1 MKLLLKAVLY
11 TKESD
16 KIKGTSNDIEIY
28 VIIRLCKIYLRI
40 FMKTLYDDLNY
51 LKERIAE
58 PQLQEKLKSIG
69 QKIQVLRTKEGIRGM
84 VQHKKIS
91 KVLRDIAYED
101 ELRKLQI
108 ELIKMQNWIYDNKK
122 RLMIIYEGRDA
133 AGKGGAIKRF
143 IMYLNPRKYRV
154 VALPAP
160 SDVEKGQFYFQRY
173 FQNLPNPGE
182 IAFFDRSWYNRAI
195 VEPVFDFCTPEQYEK
210 FMKEVPEIEHALIDD
225 GIMMIKFWFSIS
237 KDTQQRRFDERE
249 HNPLKQWKLS
259 PVDKKAQQMWDKI
272 TYYKDEMLSRTH
284 NSYSPWIIVDSND
297 KKRAR
302 LESIRYVLSLIPYEG
317 KDHSKVNLHPDPDI
331 VQRYFRRN
339 VIPDI

>member
-1 MKLLLKAVLY
+1 
-11 TKESD
+11 
-16 KIKGTSNDIEIY
+16 
-28 VIIRLCKIYLRI
+28 
-40 FMKTLYDDLNY
+40 MKTLFEDLAY
-51 LKERIAE
+51 LKERI
-58 PQLQEKLKSIG
+58 QQKDLKEKLEDLEG
-69 QKIQVLRTKEGIRGM
+69 KIQKLRTKEGVKGLLQKR
-84 VQHKKIS
+84 KIS

-108 ELIKMQNWIYDNKK
+108 ELIKMQNWIYENKK

-143 IMYLNPRKYRV
+143 TMYLNPRKYRV

-160 SDVEKGQFYFQRY
+160 TDVEKGQFYFQRY
-173 FQNLPNPGE
+173 FAQLPNPGE

-195 VEPVFDFCTPEQYEK
+195 VEPVFGFCTPEQYEK

-225 GIMMIKFWFSIS
+225 GIILIKFWFSIS
-237 KDTQQRRFDERE
+237 KETQQRRFHEQE

-259 PVDKKAQQMWDKI
+259 PVDKQAQQMWDKI
-272 TYYKDEMLSRTH
+272 THYKDEMFTRTH

-302 LESIRYVLSLIPYEG
+302 LESIRYVLSMIPYEG
-317 KDHSKVNLHPDPDI
+317 KSEAKVNLHPNPDI
-331 VQRYFRRN
+331 VQRYYQSSRL
-339 VIPDI
+339 DHQ

>member
-1 MKLLLKAVLY
+1 
-11 TKESD
+11 
-16 KIKGTSNDIEIY
+16 
-28 VIIRLCKIYLRI
+28 
-40 FMKTLYDDLNY
+40 MKTLFEDLSY
-51 LKERIAE
+51 LKERVHE
-58 PQLQEKLKSIG
+58 EDLKEKLDDLED
-69 QKIQVLRTKEGIRGM
+69 KIHKLRTKEGVKGLLK
-84 VQHKKIS
+84 QKKIR

-108 ELIKMQNWIYDNKK
+108 ELIKMQNWVYENKK

-143 IMYLNPRKYRV
+143 TMYLNPRKYRV

-173 FQNLPNPGE
+173 FAQLPNPGE

-225 GIMMIKFWFSIS
+225 GIILIKFWFSIS
-237 KDTQQRRFDERE
+237 KETQQQRFHERE

-259 PVDKKAQQMWDKI
+259 PVDKQAQQMWDKI
-272 TYYKDEMLSRTH
+272 THYKDEMFSRTH

-297 KKRAR
+297 KKTAR
-302 LESIRYVLSLIPYEG
+302 LESIRYVLSQIPYDG
-317 KDHSKVNLHPDPDI
+317 KKEAMVNLHPNPDI
-331 VQRYFRRN
+331 VQRYYQSSRLDHN
-339 VIPDI
+339 

>member
-1 MKLLLKAVLY
+1 
-11 TKESD
+11 
-16 KIKGTSNDIEIY
+16 
-28 VIIRLCKIYLRI
+28 
-40 FMKTLYDDLNY
+40 MKTLYEDLNF
-51 LKERIAE
+51 LKERVKDPE
-58 PQLQEKLKSIG
+58 LQEKLQSIG
-69 QKIQVLRTKEGIRGM
+69 KKIEVLRTKEGVKGLIK
-84 VQHKKIS
+84 HKKIA

-108 ELIKMQNWIYDNKK
+108 ELIKMQNWIYENKK

-160 SDVEKGQFYFQRY
+160 TEVEKGQFYFQRY

-182 IAFFDRSWYNRAI
+182 IVFFDRSWYNRAI

-225 GIMMIKFWFSIS
+225 GIIMIKFWFSIS
-237 KDTQQRRFDERE
+237 KETQQRRFDERE

-259 PVDKKAQQMWDKI
+259 PVDKQAQKMWDKI
-272 TYYKDEMLSRTH
+272 THYKDEMFSRTH

-302 LESIRYVLSLIPYEG
+302 LESIRYVLSMIPYEG
-317 KDHSKVNLHPDPDI
+317 KEEAKVNLHPNPDV
-331 VQRYFRRN
+331 VQRYYQSSRL
-339 VIPDI
+339 DHW